1 MMRCIWV
8 LGWVFLWGQD
18 TLYYRVEEVERL
30 FLERNLLLIAQKLRI
45 EAERALVWQARLWPN
60 PQLTIDQVD
69 LFTRAEGPLP
79 PFLETPRINQIA
91 GSLSQT
97 LLTAGKRLKGVAL
110 AEASV
115 RLQEAAFAELLRQLR
130 KDLRLA
136 VYGLVR
142 DQMLLSLIA
151 DQDRLLQALA
161 ERYRSLSQSGLVP
174 LPEYLRIEN
183 LALQV
188 QADLRAVR
196 QQWEE
201 NQHALRRFL
210 RLQVPAPVIWIDTVG
225 LGAVMVQEL
234 PPLDTLLGRVAER
247 PDVRLAKAQREYAS
261 RSLELEKA
269 LAIPNVDA
277 LVSYDRLG
285 GYRFPQWGVGFS
297 TALPVFHRNQGRIL
311 AARKTLEAAQAELEA
326 VYQSAQSEVIWAW
339 RNLQVVRS
347 QWEKTEPTLL
357 QRYRQAEAAYRENLL
372 AGRVSFL
379 AYVDFFQSYRD
390 LVSKIAD
397 LWYAYQAA
405 WNQLAYAT
413 GQ

>member
-1 MMRCIWV
+1 MRWIGVVACVW
-8 LGWVFLWGQD
+8 LWGQD

-30 FLERNLLLIAQKLRI
+30 FLERNLFLIAQKLRI

-69 LFTRAEGPLP
+69 IFTRAEGPLP
-79 PFLETPRINQIA
+79 PFLETPRINQVA
-91 GSLSQT
+91 GNLSQT
-97 LLTAGKRLKGVAL
+97 LLTAGKRLKGIAL

-151 DQDRLLQALA
+151 EQDRLLQALA
-161 ERYRSLSQSGLVP
+161 GRYRSLSQSGVVP

-188 QADLRAVR
+188 QADLRLAR

-201 NQHALRRFL
+201 NQHVLRRFL
-210 RLQVPAPVIWIDTVG
+210 HLQAPAPVIWIDTVG
-225 LGAVMVQEL
+225 LAVALAQEL
-234 PPLDTLLGRVAER
+234 PPLDTLLGWAAGR
-247 PDVRLAKAQREYAS
+247 PDVRLAKAQREYAL

-277 LVSYDRLG
+277 LVTYDRLG
-285 GYRFPQWGVGFS
+285 GYRFPQWGVGLS

-326 VYQSAQSEVIWAW
+326 VYQTAQSEVIWAW

-347 QWEKTEPTLL
+347 QWEKTDLTLL

-397 LWYAYQAA
+397 LGYAYQAA

-413 GQ
+413 GR